1 MRISTLLKKSPIGNW
16 LGRHASAG
24 QAQRAPL
31 IAGRVDRLGYRRIK
45 AWSDACETARP
56 EEVVTFGMR
65 MASRETTQDWPH
77 HLRLLSQTLSS
88 VMRQTDPRF
97 RIIMCG
103 NEVPDVPEIADPRVE
118 FIARPRP
125 LTGRPKVDRLFA
137 DLRARTMTIGRRLR
151 HAGGGYFMT
160 LDCDDLVHRDVV
172 KTVLESRHPNGF
184 VFGTGYVHDWINRL
198 IAPVPGAWPFGL
210 QMMCGSTSMLFLR
223 PEDLPG
229 TRDDPNP
236 QADQLFR
243 QTLDHR
249 RVEVGFQEFNRPLDQ
264 FGFPAVIYV
273 VNHSQ
278 NLSFLAERSGVRGET
293 VRRNIRRHA
302 IADPDE
308 LGRIDAGFGTDFA
321 RRRPAAPELKPRG

>member
-1 MRISTLLKKSPIGNW
+1 LRISTLLKKSPVGNW
-16 LGRHASAG
+16 LGWHGTTADKPPAPSASDHAD
-24 QAQRAPL
+24 Q
-31 IAGRVDRLGYRRIK
+31 LGYRRVK
-45 AWSDACETARP
+45 AWSDACEAASP
-56 EEVVTFGMR
+56 EQIVTFGMR

-88 VMRQTDPRF
+88 VMRQTDQRF

-103 NEVPDVPEIADPRVE
+103 NEVPDLPEIADPRVE
-118 FIARPRP
+118 FISRPRP
-125 LTGRPKVDRLFA
+125 LTGTPTVGRLFA

-151 HAGGGYFMT
+151 SAGGGYFMT

-184 VFGTGYVHDWINRL
+184 IFGTGYVHDWINGL
-198 IAPVPGAWPFGL
+198 IAPVPGVWPFGL

-236 QADQLFR
+236 QSDLLFKH
-243 QTLDHR
+243 TLDHR
-249 RVEVGFQEFNRPLDQ
+249 RVEVELEEFNRPLDQ
-264 FGFPAVIYV
+264 FAFPAVIYV

-302 IADPDE
+302 ITDPGE
-308 LGRIDAGFGTDFA
+308 LGRIDADFGTDFA
-321 RRRPAAPELKPRG
+321 RRQRAPQS